1 MLTKKVKEYQDYG
14 DTDWKLIQVLNY
26 LNLTNKTE
34 GNKNVSEV
42 PKGFVN
48 MVALTPSDKSNII
61 TYQIPKVKLK
71 ASQIAYKLEKNRLT
85 SFKLDNHSH
94 LFKSILKIGLNN
106 IRKVQLATQ
115 ELFVLDGDKLTLE
128 FSWKENNVTD
138 AVVYTFVYTT
148 VPVLSE
154 ETSLLETVN
163 TSLPVE

>member
-115 ELFVLDGDKLTLE
+115 ELFVLDGDKLTVREDLN
-128 FSWKENNVTD
+128 FSELQKNYHYFQHYLNKLQESMLKKAKSQD
-138 AVVYTFVYTT
+138 LY
-148 VPVLSE
+148 
-154 ETSLLETVN
+154 
-163 TSLPVE
+163 